1 MTYRKAYKELLVQ
14 NEKLLDLCKKLD
26 NRVKE
31 LEGELETQKAV
42 FEAQEKVL
50 NMYQEENLRLK
61 KAPLKSVNDLI
72 NAL

>member
-1 MTYRKAYKELLVQ
+1 MTYRKAYKELLMQ

-31 LEGELETQKAV
+31 LEEELENHKAV
-42 FEAQEKVL
+42 FKAQEEVL
-50 NMYQEENLRLK
+50 NMYKEENSRLM

-72 NAL
+72 DAL